1 LKMNIPD
8 QVIYINEDKC
18 RNSYSCVRACPV
30 NAIEVRPERLHP
42 IIIADRCIG
51 CGLCYLSCSPG
62 AIEFRDSRA
71 QVKAILQSGRP
82 TAALIAPSLASEF
95 DDITDY
101 RKFVGMI
108 RKLGFTY
115 VHEVSFGV
123 DLVAFAYKKLFEE
136 SSGKYY
142 ITSNC
147 PSIVEMIEKYRPHLV
162 PNLAPLVSPMI
173 ATAMVTR
180 DLYGEDIA
188 NVFIG
193 PCIDIKEE
201 STLFKDGNL
210 VEAVLT
216 FIEVRQLFVENEIQ
230 EKTVKMAEF
239 DPPYGNWGALYPYP
253 AGILQAADIKRDL
266 VSSHILTASGARD
279 VSEAVNDFDHHIDT
293 IQHHFNLFFCQ
304 GCMLG
309 PGMIRHYE
317 RYRRRSLIK
326 KYAEKRVESLD
337 KEQWKRDMDRW
348 SILDLTRT
356 FIAND
361 QRIPEPSPEAVNEVM
376 KIIGKEKKS
385 EELNCNACGYG
396 SCREFATT
404 VAKGLAVPEMC
415 HTYNLR
421 NKQEYIETLRQTNKK
436 LSETKKALKESEEQA
451 MREKDTAQD
460 ASETMNS
467 MLNKLP
473 NGVVIVDNELKI
485 LHSNESFLE
494 IIGEDAK
501 AIAEIIPGLRG
512 ADLKTLLPFNVY
524 NIFSFVL
531 RENESVISRDV
542 QLEERMFNV
551 SIFPIRQNRI
561 VGAVIRDL
569 FSPEIQREE
578 VITRVSDAIDK
589 NLEMVQKIGFLL
601 GEGASDTERMLNSI
615 VEQFRQ
621 KKNEPGK

>member
-1 LKMNIPD
+1 MNIPD
-8 QVIYINEDKC
+8 QVIYINEDRC
-18 RNSYSCVRACPV
+18 RNSYSCVRVCPV
-30 NAIEVRPERLHP
+30 NAIEVKPERAHP
-42 IIIADRCIG
+42 VIIADRCIG
-51 CGLCYLSCSPG
+51 CGLCFLACSPR
-62 AIEFRDSRA
+62 AIEFRDSRS
-71 QVKAILQSGRP
+71 QVKQLLNSGRR
-82 TAALIAPSLASEF
+82 TAALIAPSIASEF

-108 RKLGFTY
+108 RSLGFTY

-123 DLVAFAYKKLFEE
+123 DLVAYAYRNLFEE

-147 PSIVEMIEKYRPHLV
+147 PSIVEMIEKYHPDLV

-180 DLYGEDIA
+180 DLYGEDVA

-193 PCIDIKEE
+193 PCIDIKAEA
-201 STLFKDGNL
+201 TLYKDRNL

-216 FIEVRQLFVENEIQ
+216 FIEIRQLFEEFEIQ

-253 AGILQAADIKRDL
+253 AGILQAAGIKRDI
-266 VSSHILTASGARD
+266 VSSQVITASGSED
-279 VSEAVNDFDHHIDT
+279 VKEAISDFDHHIDT
-293 IQHHFNLFFCQ
+293 IRHHFNLFFCP

-309 PGMIRHYE
+309 PGMIRHDE
-317 RYRRRSLIK
+317 RFRRRSLVK
-326 KYAEKRVESLD
+326 QYAEKRVEALN
-337 KEQWKRDMDRW
+337 KKQWEKDMERW
-348 SILDLTRT
+348 SNLDLSHQ
-356 FIAND
+356 FKVND
-361 QRIPEPSPEAVNEVM
+361 QRIPDPSPEAIIEVM
-376 KIIGKEKKS
+376 KIIGKGS
-385 EELNCNACGYG
+385 RAEELNCNACGYG
-396 SCREFATT
+396 SCREFAAT

-451 MREKDTAQD
+451 MREKDAAQD
-460 ASETMNS
+460 ASDTMNS

-473 NGVVIVDNELKI
+473 NGVVIVDNDLKI
-485 LHSNESFLE
+485 LQSNERFLE

-542 QLEERMFNV
+542 QLEDRMFNI

-561 VGAVIRDL
+561 AGAVIRDL
-569 FSPEIQREE
+569 FSPEVQREE
-578 VITRVSDAIDK
+578 VINRVSDVIDK

-601 GEGASDTERMLNSI
+601 GEGASDTEKMLNSI
-615 VEQFRQ
+615 VESFRQ
-621 KKNEPGK
+621 KKNATGK

>member
-1 LKMNIPD
+1 MNIPD

>member
-1 LKMNIPD
+1 MKIPD

-18 RNSYSCVRACPV
+18 RNSYSCVRVCPV
-30 NAIEVRPERLHP
+30 NAIEVKPERAHP
-42 IIIADRCIG
+42 VIIADRCIG
-51 CGLCYLSCSPG
+51 CGLCFMACSPK
-62 AIEFRDSRA
+62 AIEFRDSRS
-71 QVKAILQSGRP
+71 QVKHLLQSGRR
-82 TAALIAPSLASEF
+82 TAALIAPSIASEF

-108 RKLGFTY
+108 RSLGFTY

-123 DLVAFAYKKLFEE
+123 DLVAYAYRQLFEE

-147 PSIVEMIEKYRPHLV
+147 PSIVEMIEKYHPNLV
-162 PNLAPLVSPMI
+162 PNLAPLVSPMV

-180 DLYGEDIA
+180 DLYGDDVA

-193 PCIDIKEE
+193 PCIDIKAEA
-201 STLFKDGNL
+201 TLYNNMNL

-216 FIEVRQLFVENEIQ
+216 FIEIRQLFEEFEIQ
-230 EKTVKMAEF
+230 EKTVKMSEF

-253 AGILQAADIKRDL
+253 AGILQAAGIKRDL
-266 VSSHILTASGARD
+266 VSSQVITASGSED
-279 VSEAVNDFDHHIDT
+279 VKEAINDFDHHIDT
-293 IQHHFNLFFCQ
+293 IRHHFNLFFCP

-309 PGMIRHYE
+309 PGMIRHDE
-317 RYRRRSLIK
+317 RFRRRSLVK
-326 KYAEKRVESLD
+326 QYAEKRVESLD
-337 KEQWKRDMDRW
+337 KAQWQKDMERW
-348 SILDLTRT
+348 SRLDISRT
-356 FIAND
+356 FRAND
-361 QRIPEPSPEAVNEVM
+361 QLIPEPSPEAIGEVL
-376 KIIGKEKKS
+376 KIIGKDNRS

-396 SCREFATT
+396 SCREFAAT

-436 LSETKKALKESEEQA
+436 LSETKKALKDSEEQA
-451 MREKDTAQD
+451 MREKDAAQD
-460 ASETMNS
+460 ASDTMNS

-485 LHSNESFLE
+485 LQSNERFLE

-542 QLEERMFNV
+542 QLEDRMFNI

-561 VGAVIRDL
+561 AGAVIRDL
-569 FSPEIQREE
+569 FSPEVQREE
-578 VITRVSDAIDK
+578 VITRVSDVIDK

-601 GEGASDTERMLNSI
+601 GEGASDTEKMLNSI
-615 VEQFRQ
+615 VESFRQ
-621 KKNEPGK
+621 KKNAPGK

>member
-1 LKMNIPD
+1 MKIPD

-30 NAIEVRPERLHP
+30 NAIEVKPERAHP
-42 IIIADRCIG
+42 VIIADRCIG
-51 CGLCYLSCSPG
+51 CGLCFLSCSPR
-62 AIEFRDSRA
+62 AIEFRDSKS
-71 QVKAILQSGRP
+71 QVRTLLQSGRP
-82 TAALIAPSLASEF
+82 TAALIAPSIASEF

-123 DLVAFAYKKLFEE
+123 DLVAYAYKKLFEE

-147 PSIVEMIEKYRPHLV
+147 PSIVEMVEKYHPNLV

-173 ATAMVTR
+173 AAAMVTH
-180 DLYGEDIA
+180 DLYGKEVV

-193 PCIDIKEE
+193 PCIDSKAEADLH
-201 STLFKDGNL
+201 SDKTL

-216 FIEVRQLFVENEIQ
+216 FIEIRQLFDENGIQ

-253 AGILQAADIKRDL
+253 AGILQAAGIKRDL
-266 VSSHILTASGARD
+266 VSSHVITASGAED
-279 VSEAVNDFDHHIDT
+279 VKESINDFDHHIDT
-293 IQHHFNLFFCQ
+293 IRHHFNLFFCP

-309 PGMIRHYE
+309 PGMIRHDE
-317 RYRRRSLIK
+317 RFRRRSLVK
-326 KYAEKRVESLD
+326 QYAEKRVEALD
-337 KEQWKRDMDRW
+337 KKQWQKDMDRW
-348 SILDLTRT
+348 SKLDLTRSFT
-356 FIAND
+356 AND
-361 QRIPEPSPEAVNEVM
+361 QRIPEPSPEAITEVL
-376 KIIGKEKKS
+376 KIIGKDHRA

-396 SCREFATT
+396 SCREFAST

-451 MREKDTAQD
+451 MREKDAAQD
-460 ASETMNS
+460 ASDTMNS

-473 NGVVIVDNELKI
+473 NGVVIVDNDLKI
-485 LHSNESFLE
+485 LQSNERFLE

-501 AIAEIIPGLRG
+501 TIAEIIPGLRG

-542 QLEERMFNV
+542 QLEDRMFNI

-561 VGAVIRDL
+561 AGAVIRDL
-569 FSPEIQREE
+569 FSPEVQREE
-578 VITRVSDAIDK
+578 VINRVSDVIDK

-601 GEGASDTERMLNSI
+601 GEGASDTEKMLNSI
-615 VEQFRQ
+615 VESFRQ
-621 KKNEPGK
+621 KKNAPGK

>member
-1 LKMNIPD
+1 MNIPD

-30 NAIEVRPERLHP
+30 NAIEVRPERRHP
-42 IIIADRCIG
+42 VIIADRCIG
-51 CGLCYLSCSPG
+51 CGLCFLSCSPK
-62 AIEFRDSRA
+62 AIEFMDSRR
-71 QVKAILQSGRP
+71 QVRELLASGRP
-82 TAALIAPSLASEF
+82 TAALIAPSIASEF

-123 DLVAFAYKKLFEE
+123 DLVAYAYKNLFEE

-147 PSIVEMIEKYRPHLV
+147 PAIVEMIEKYHPQLV
-162 PNLAPLVSPMI
+162 PNLAPLVSPMV
-173 ATAMVTR
+173 ASAMVTR
-180 DLYGEDIA
+180 DLYGEDVV

-201 STLFKDGNL
+201 AELYKGKNL

-216 FIEVRQLFVENEIQ
+216 FIEIRQMFIENEIQ

-239 DPPYGNWGALYPYP
+239 DPPFGNWGALYPYP
-253 AGILQAADIKRDL
+253 AGILQAAGIKRDL
-266 VSSHILTASGARD
+266 VASHVITASGAED
-279 VSEAVNDFDHHIDT
+279 VKEAINDFDHHIDT
-293 IQHHFNLFFCQ
+293 IRHHFNLFFCP

-309 PGMIRHYE
+309 PGMIRHDE
-317 RYRRRSLIK
+317 RFRRRSLVK
-326 KYAEKRVESLD
+326 QYAEKRVEALD
-337 KEQWKRDMDRW
+337 KEQWQKNLERW
-348 SILDLTRT
+348 SSLDLTRT
-356 FIAND
+356 FTPND
-361 QRIPEPSPEAVNEVM
+361 QRIPEPSAEAVNEVM
-376 KIIGKEKKS
+376 KIIGKERSS
-385 EELNCNACGYG
+385 EEINCNACGYG
-396 SCREFATT
+396 SCRDFATT

-485 LHSNESFLE
+485 LHSNERFLE

-542 QLEERMFNV
+542 QLEDRMFNV

-561 VGAVIRDL
+561 AGAVIRDL
-569 FSPEIQREE
+569 FSPEVQREE
-578 VITRVSDAIDK
+578 VITRVSDVIDK
-589 NLEMVQKIGFLL
+589 NLDMVQKIGFLL
-601 GEGASDTERMLNSI
+601 GEGASETEKMLNSI
-615 VEQFRQ
+615 VESFRQ

>member
-1 LKMNIPD
+1 MKIPD
-8 QVIYINEDKC
+8 QVIYINEEKC
-18 RNSYSCVRACPV
+18 RNSYSCVRVCPV
-30 NAIEVRPERLHP
+30 NAIEVRPERAHP
-42 IIIADRCIG
+42 VIIADRCIG
-51 CGLCYLSCSPG
+51 CGLCFLACSPR
-62 AIEFRDSRA
+62 AIEFSDSRSRVR
-71 QVKAILQSGRP
+71 QILQSGRP
-82 TAALIAPSLASEF
+82 TAALIAPSIASEF

-108 RKLGFTY
+108 RSLGFTY

-123 DLVAFAYKKLFEE
+123 DLVAYAYRKLFEE

-147 PSIVEMIEKYRPHLV
+147 PSIVEMIEKYHPHLV
-162 PNLAPLVSPMI
+162 PNLAPLVSPMVS
-173 ATAMVTR
+173 TAMVTR
-180 DLYGEDIA
+180 DLYGQDVA

-193 PCIDIKEE
+193 PCIDIKAEANLYSE
-201 STLFKDGNL
+201 KNL

-216 FIEVRQLFVENEIQ
+216 FIEIRQMFEEDEIQ

-239 DPPYGNWGALYPYP
+239 DPPFGNWGALYPYP
-253 AGILQAADIKRDL
+253 AGILQAAGIKRDL
-266 VSSHILTASGARD
+266 VSSQVITASGSED
-279 VSEAVNDFDHHIDT
+279 VKEAINDFDHHIDT
-293 IQHHFNLFFCQ
+293 IRHHFNLFFCP

-309 PGMIRHYE
+309 PGMIRHDE
-317 RYRRRSLIK
+317 RFRRRSLVK
-326 KYAEKRVESLD
+326 QYAEKRVESLD
-337 KEQWKRDMDRW
+337 KEQWKKDMERW
-348 SILDLTRT
+348 SKLDLTRRFT
-356 FIAND
+356 AND
-361 QRIPEPSPEAVNEVM
+361 QRIPEPSPEAVIEVM
-376 KIIGKEKKS
+376 KIIGKDNRS
-385 EELNCNACGYG
+385 EQLNCNACGYG
-396 SCREFATT
+396 SCREFAAT

-451 MREKDTAQD
+451 MREKDAAQD
-460 ASETMNS
+460 ASDTMNS

-485 LHSNESFLE
+485 LQSNARFLE

-542 QLEERMFNV
+542 QLEDRMFNI

-561 VGAVIRDL
+561 AGAVIRDL
-569 FSPEIQREE
+569 FSPEVQREE
-578 VITRVSDAIDK
+578 VITRVSDVIDK

-601 GEGASDTERMLNSI
+601 GEGASETEKMLNSI
-615 VEQFRQ
+615 VESFRQ
-621 KKNEPGK
+621 KKNAAGK

>member
-1 LKMNIPD
+1 MKIPD

-18 RNSYSCVRACPV
+18 RNSYSCVRVCPV
-30 NAIEVRPERLHP
+30 NALEVRPERAHP
-42 IIIADRCIG
+42 VIIADRCIG
-51 CGLCYLSCSPG
+51 CGLCFLSCSPR
-62 AIEFRDSRA
+62 AIEFRDART
-71 QVKAILQSGRP
+71 QVKQILKSGRR
-82 TAALIAPSLASEF
+82 TAALIAPSIASEF

-108 RKLGFTY
+108 RSLGFTY

-123 DLVAFAYKKLFEE
+123 DLVAYAYKKLFEE

-147 PSIVEMIEKYRPHLV
+147 PSIVEMVEKYHPHLV
-162 PNLAPLVSPMI
+162 ANLAPLVSPMV

-180 DLYGEDIA
+180 DLHGDDVA

-193 PCIDIKEE
+193 PCIDIKAEA
-201 STLFKDGNL
+201 TLYQEKNL

-216 FIEVRQLFVENEIQ
+216 FIEIRQLFEEYEIQ

-253 AGILQAADIKRDL
+253 AGILQAAGIKRDL
-266 VSSHILTASGARD
+266 VSSQVITASGSED
-279 VSEAVNDFDHHIDT
+279 VREAISDFDHHIDT
-293 IQHHFNLFFCQ
+293 IRHHFNLFFCP

-309 PGMIRHYE
+309 PGMIRHDE
-317 RYRRRSLIK
+317 RFRRRSLVK
-326 KYAEKRVESLD
+326 QYAEKRVETLD
-337 KEQWKRDMDRW
+337 KEQWKKDMDRW
-348 SILDLTRT
+348 SRLDLTRS
-356 FIAND
+356 FRAND
-361 QRIPEPSPEAVNEVM
+361 QRIPEPSQDAIMEVM
-376 KIIGKEKKS
+376 KIIGKDS
-385 EELNCNACGYG
+385 RAEELNCNACGYG
-396 SCREFATT
+396 SCREFAST

-451 MREKDTAQD
+451 MREKDAAQD
-460 ASETMNS
+460 ASDTMNS

-485 LHSNESFLE
+485 LQSNARFLE

-531 RENESVISRDV
+531 RENESVVSRDV
-542 QLEERMFNV
+542 QLEDRMFNI

-561 VGAVIRDL
+561 AGAVIRDL
-569 FSPEIQREE
+569 FSPEVQREE
-578 VITRVSDAIDK
+578 VITRVSDVIDK

-601 GEGASDTERMLNSI
+601 GEGASDTEKMLNSI
-615 VEQFRQ
+615 VESFRQ
-621 KKNEPGK
+621 KKNVPGK

>member
-1 LKMNIPD
+1 MNIPN
-8 QVIYINEDKC
+8 QLVYINEDKC

-42 IIIADRCIG
+42 FIVADRCIG
-51 CGLCYLSCSPG
+51 CGLCFLSCSPR
-62 AIEFRDSRA
+62 AIEFRDCRT
-71 QVKAILQSGRP
+71 QVKNLLKSGRP
-82 TAALIAPSLASEF
+82 TAALIAPSIASEF

-142 ITSNC
+142 ITANC
-147 PSIVEMIEKYRPHLV
+147 PTIVEMIEKYYPHLV

-173 ATAMVTR
+173 ATARVTR
-180 DLYGEDIA
+180 DLYGEGVA

-193 PCIDIKEE
+193 PCIDSKEE
-201 STLFKDGNL
+201 TTLYKEKNL

-216 FIEVRQLFVENEIQ
+216 FIEIRQLFEENEIQ

-253 AGILQAADIKRDL
+253 AGILQAGGIKRDI
-266 VSSHILTASGARD
+266 VSSQIITASGSED
-279 VSEAVNDFDHHIDT
+279 VKEAVNDFDHHIDT
-293 IQHHFNLFFCQ
+293 IKHHFNLFFCQ

-309 PGMIRHYE
+309 PGMINHDE
-317 RYRRRSLIK
+317 RYKRRSLVK
-326 KYAEKRVESLD
+326 QYAEKRVEVLD
-337 KEQWKRDMDRW
+337 KAQWKKDMDRW
-348 SILDLTRT
+348 SAIDLSRT
-356 FIAND
+356 FTAND
-361 QRIPEPSPEAVNEVM
+361 QRLPEPSYEAINEVM
-376 KIIGKEKKS
+376 KIIGRES
-385 EELNCNACGYG
+385 GSDELNCNACGYG
-396 SCREFATT
+396 SCRDFAST
-404 VAKGLAVPEMC
+404 VAQGLAVPEMC

-421 NKQEYIETLRQTNKK
+421 NKQEYIETLRQTNRK
-436 LSETKKALKESEEQA
+436 LSDTKKALKESEELA
-451 MREKDTAQD
+451 MREKDIALD

-485 LHSNESFLE
+485 LHSNESFLD
-494 IIGEDAK
+494 IIGEDAR

-512 ADLKTLLPFNVY
+512 ADLKTLLPFTVY

-542 QLEERMFNV
+542 QLENRMFNV

-561 VGAVIRDL
+561 AGAVIRDL
-569 FSPEIQREE
+569 FSPEVQREE
-578 VITRVSDAIDK
+578 VITRVSDVIDK
-589 NLEMVQKIGFLL
+589 NLEMVQQIGFLL
-601 GEGASDTERMLNSI
+601 GEGASDTEKMLNSI
-615 VEQFRQ
+615 LESFRQ
-621 KKNEPGK
+621 KKNDPGK